1 MDFVCYTTKPY
12 LCKIRLKQ
20 KQQIPQFNLLGWK
33 KKHGFTFKVIPE
45 CFVPQVEI
53 FKKMRR
59 SDMNEILNK
68 IIRVF
73 LLNLIFSIYKYNL
86 CTYCPEASVAADF
99 FHVASVSGFADHFD
113 IRWGIRCR

>member
-73 LLNLIFSIYKYNL
+73 FV
-86 CTYCPEASVAADF
+86 EFDF
-99 FHVASVSGFADHFD
+99 FNL
-113 IRWGIRCR
+113 